1 MPKVNGVFAPL
12 VNTTIQLPAQS
23 RSEGERERLQGF
35 APEVREGRGRISDFA
50 KLQPYISR

>member
-23 RSEGERERLQGF
+23 HYIDYTIRSS
-35 APEVREGRGRISDFA
+35 ISFNFGTFEFF
-50 KLQPYISR
+50 LNGLNGN